1 MLLDPRRPRL
11 GWVSGD
17 LVQAPHPSLRLTS
30 AQNFQSEACAA
41 LSEDF
46 LYWGAASYPVKSRGA
61 RLPERQPA
69 VPFSV
74 VRPARKSSVRACC
87 VPRYLSQKFDRPLPT
102 KDGGTLRT
110 VLDARSYMLQ
120 LSKDR
125 QRSAQWQRAAQLA
138 KARCRRFQQAGRTRR
153 AL

>member
-30 AQNFQSEACAA
+30 AQNFQSEARAA

-46 LYWGAASYPVKSRGA
+46 LYWGVASYPVKSRGA

-74 VRPARKSSVRACC
+74 VLFIPCKAADPRGHLAFEHVASRGISPKNLTGPSRPKTAARC
-87 VPRYLSQKFDRPLPT
+87 
-102 KDGGTLRT
+102 
-110 VLDARSYMLQ
+110 ARS
-120 LSKDR
+120 
-125 QRSAQWQRAAQLA
+125 
-138 KARCRRFQQAGRTRR
+138 
-153 AL
+153 